1 MVRRPTRDEL
11 ARDIWRQVSNLF
23 ISHQE
28 ERERVASELGLNGT
42 DLITLFH
49 LQPDG
54 AVAQRD
60 LAEHWACDPS
70 WITARIDR
78 LEHVGLVERRPGRT
92 DRRIKTVS
100 LTSAGEKVRAA
111 GLEGFAKPPDI
122 LLELSTDE
130 LREVAA
136 ALDRLPIPPP
146 DASTRHSLK
155 PGRT

>member
-1 MVRRPTRDEL
+1 MARRPTRDEL
-11 ARDIWRQVSNLF
+11 ARKTWRQMSNLF

-28 ERERVASELGLNGT
+28 ERERVAAELGLNGT

-49 LQPDG
+49 LEPDG

-78 LEHVGLVERRPGRT
+78 LEQFGLVERRPGRT

-111 GLEGFAKPPDI
+111 GLEGFAKPPE
-122 LLELSTDE
+122 LLLDLSTDE
-130 LREVAA
+130 LRHVAA
-136 ALDRLPIPPP
+136 ALARLPIPEP
-146 DASTRHSLK
+146 DTSTRHHAK
-155 PGRT
+155 PGRA

>member
-1 MVRRPTRDEL
+1 MARRPTRDEL
-11 ARDIWRQVSNLF
+11 ARDIWRQMSNLF

-78 LEHVGLVERRPGRT
+78 LEQFGLVERRPGLT

-100 LTSAGEKVRAA
+100 LTHAGENVRAA
-111 GLEGFAKPPDI
+111 GLEGFARPPDV
-122 LLELSTDE
+122 LLDLTTEQ
-130 LREVAA
+130 LREIAA
-136 ALDRLPIPPP
+136 TLGRLPIPSP
-146 DASTRHSLK
+146 DGSTHAK
-155 PGRT
+155 PDRA